1 MVLYVSGVHGG
12 GIRRVGRF
20 TFSLSE
26 RPNVSEYQWVPNP
39 NDPNS
44 FVQAP
49 SNERREDKAK

>member
-20 TFSLSE
+20 TFSFSE